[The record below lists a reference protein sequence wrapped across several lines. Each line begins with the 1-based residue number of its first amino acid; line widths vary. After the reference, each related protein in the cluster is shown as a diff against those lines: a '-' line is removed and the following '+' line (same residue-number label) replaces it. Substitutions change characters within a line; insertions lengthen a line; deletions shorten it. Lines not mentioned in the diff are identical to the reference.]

1 MKNTEAPGLRPATAR
16 GGEKSNKQQIDPRKF
31 FIMAALD
38 MSWRLAIVVLVPVI
52 AGVEL
57 GKHYHKTVLFTV
69 IGFALAIAG
78 VTMVLRQVLQQ
89 YSPKPTEG
97 AKK

>member
-1 MKNTEAPGLRPATAR
+1 MPGLRPVTAR

-57 GKHYHKTVLFTV
+57 DKHYHKTPLFTI
-69 IGFALAIAG
+69 IGFALAAIG
-78 VTMVLRQVLQQ
+78 VTLVLRQVLQE
-89 YSPKPTEG
+89 YGPKTDQG
-97 AKK
+97 VKK